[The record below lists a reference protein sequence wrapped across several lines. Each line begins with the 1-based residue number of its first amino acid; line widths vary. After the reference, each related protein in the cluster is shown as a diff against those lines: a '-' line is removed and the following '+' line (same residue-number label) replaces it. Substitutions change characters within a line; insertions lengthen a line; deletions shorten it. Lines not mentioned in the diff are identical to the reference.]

1 MLTSNL
7 RNICFNFARALIVL
21 PVALTLSACVV
32 GTKVGDLPEES
43 ASAADTMDTTGTDGG
58 STSGGFTSGGFTSG
72 GSTDGGSTDGK
83 DSSGG
88 PQTDTSDSTGTPEP
102 ITGGPG
108 ECEGLD
114 EAACGAAPGC
124 WVLHGE
130 AYAFEGCPALPQYLG
145 CKVDTGCSESPI
157 SVCRDGTDEVY
168 WRPDGCI
175 PPGFSECGIPPL
187 ARCGSCE
194 ALTEVAC
201 QDDGDL
207 CEPLYG
213 APHILQQGE
222 MCVDY
227 EQGVFLACAPSEP
240 CEPSVPTVCP
250 IGDPSMHF
258 DVTSGCTPFGFQ
270 LCDGGGTPECK

>member
-7 RNICFNFARALIVL
+7 QNICIHFSRALIAL
-21 PVALTLSACVV
+21 PVALTLSACVL

-43 ASAADTMDTTGTDGG
+43 ASAADTTDTNGTTGGSTDGG
-58 STSGGFTSGGFTSG
+58 STT
-72 GSTDGGSTDGK
+72 GGSTDGK

-88 PQTDTSDSTGTPEP
+88 PQQTATSDSTGLPEP
-102 ITGGPG
+102 ITGDGQG

-114 EAACGAAPGC
+114 EAACAAAPSC

-130 AYAFEGCPALPQYLG
+130 AYAFESCPALPQYLG

-175 PPGFSECGIPPL
+175 PPGFSECETPL

-194 ALTEVAC
+194 ALDEVAC

-207 CEPLYG
+207 CNPLYG

-222 MCVDY
+222 LCVDF
-227 EQGVFLACAPSEP
+227 EQAVFLACAPIEP
-240 CEPSVPTVCP
+240 CDPAASTVCP
-250 IGDPSMHF
+250 IGDPSMQF

>member
-7 RNICFNFARALIVL
+7 RNISFHSSRALIAL
-21 PVALTLSACVV
+21 PVALALSACVV
-32 GTKVGDLPEES
+32 GTKVGDLPEET
-43 ASAADTMDTTGTDGG
+43 ASAADTMDTTGTAGG
-58 STSGGFTSGGFTSG
+58 STGTTGG
-72 GSTDGGSTDGK
+72 GSTEGKDSSTDGK

-88 PQTDTSDSTGTPEP
+88 PQTDTSDSTGLPLP
-102 ITGGPG
+102 ITTDGPA

-114 EAACGAAPGC
+114 EAACGATPGC

-145 CKVDTGCSESPI
+145 CKVDTGCSEDEI

-175 PPGFSECGIPPL
+175 PPGFSQCETPL

-194 ALTEVAC
+194 ALDEVTC

-207 CEPLYG
+207 CAPLYG
-213 APHILQQGE
+213 APHVLQDGE
-222 MCVDY
+222 MCVDF
-227 EQGVFLACAPSEP
+227 EKGVFLACAPSEP
-240 CEPSVPTVCP
+240 CEPWVPTVCP
-250 IGDPSMHF
+250 IGDPEPRF
-258 DVTSGCTPFGFQ
+258 DVTSGCIPFGFEVCEGATQ
-270 LCDGGGTPECK
+270 GCK